1 MAPNYLVL
9 LTHVVFNVARLSC
22 LASSTLNI
30 PYKAMA
36 QKFTSSIPFI
46 EPLNLFNPMPRPL
59 VSKIL
64 DFKASV

>member
-1 MAPNYLVL
+1 MI
-9 LTHVVFNVARLSC
+9 VFNVARLSC
-22 LASSTLNI
+22 LASSMLNI